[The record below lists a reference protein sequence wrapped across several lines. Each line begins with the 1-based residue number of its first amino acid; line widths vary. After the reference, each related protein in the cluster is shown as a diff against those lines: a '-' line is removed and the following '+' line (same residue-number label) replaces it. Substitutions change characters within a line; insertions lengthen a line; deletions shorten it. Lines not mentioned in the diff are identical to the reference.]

1 MAKQI
6 ALLFLDKYR
15 FSVYLISYSNNQ
27 VQIIEKTEN
36 AYNNIINL
44 QEQLI
49 TILRKNK
56 IKRINCFLFLAEE
69 ETKIIIK
76 NFPLLN
82 ETELNT
88 AINFEKEKFNNKHS
102 SYFVLTKKLLSEQFQ
117 IKNNIQ
123 VKFYLFVKEY
133 LVNLNENLKNANYSL
148 KYFCNYLEFSTELIN
163 VISEQKSYISAVQFF
178 NKLFLNLVVENEV
191 IFSKQIITNN
201 IDQNNFNNE
210 IETLIK
216 YARNNYRV
224 EINKALYFISIFQNE
239 IIKKIIENSSFTFE
253 AIPENNIINYF
264 PQFIKSVKAIE
275 FKIIFE
281 GEKSENF
288 IDDKISKNKI
298 FILLIF
304 FIICL
309 FSYTPLKNY
318 KIQKEKKWLIL
329 KFNSL
334 NNYYENL
341 YKEKKDIYQ
350 NLTEKEKIKNSILT
364 NINLHFI
371 FTTLDKI
378 YSPSIKFDELN
389 YTNKTIIIQG
399 KVQDISILIKFYS
412 DLQNEKVFKK
422 VIITKSEKINN
433 SGLIL
438 FSITGYLQ

>member
-1 MAKQI
+1 M
-6 ALLFLDKYR
+6 
-15 FSVYLISYSNNQ
+15 
-27 VQIIEKTEN
+27 
-36 AYNNIINL
+36 
-44 QEQLI
+44 
-49 TILRKNK
+49 
-56 IKRINCFLFLAEE
+56 
-69 ETKIIIK
+69 
-76 NFPLLN
+76 
-82 ETELNT
+82 
-88 AINFEKEKFNNKHS
+88 
-102 SYFVLTKKLLSEQFQ
+102 
-117 IKNNIQ
+117 
-123 VKFYLFVKEY
+123 
-133 LVNLNENLKNANYSL
+133 
-148 KYFCNYLEFSTELIN
+148 
-163 VISEQKSYISAVQFF
+163 
-178 NKLFLNLVVENEV
+178 
-191 IFSKQIITNN
+191 
-201 IDQNNFNNE
+201 
-210 IETLIK
+210 
-216 YARNNYRV
+216 
-224 EINKALYFISIFQNE
+224 
-239 IIKKIIENSSFTFE
+239 
-253 AIPENNIINYF
+253 
-264 PQFIKSVKAIE
+264 
-275 FKIIFE
+275 
-281 GEKSENF
+281 
-288 IDDKISKNKI
+288 
-298 FILLIF
+298 
-304 FIICL
+304 